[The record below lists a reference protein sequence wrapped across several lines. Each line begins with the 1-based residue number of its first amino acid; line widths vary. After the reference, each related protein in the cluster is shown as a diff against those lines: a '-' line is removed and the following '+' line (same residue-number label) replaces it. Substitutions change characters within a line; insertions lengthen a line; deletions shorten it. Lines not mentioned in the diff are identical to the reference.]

1 MLNSCGCF
9 AVPYRHLI
17 DAKELGMDSRFA
29 EVSVLICRDCGQRWL
44 RYFYEVEAF
53 SGSGR
58 WYLGAITPEQ
68 AAALSAENA
77 KATLEKLSWYYYGGS
92 YFQGRSGKTAG
103 EILL

>member
-1 MLNSCGCF
+1 MPDSCGCY
-9 AVPYRHLI
+9 AVPNTHLLN
-17 DAKELGMDSRFA
+17 DRELGMDSRFA
-29 EVSVLICRDCGQRWL
+29 EVSLLVCRDCGQRWL

-68 AAALSAENA
+68 AAALDAENA